1 VKVHALVKPLSFDVC
16 AKERTRE
23 GSELQKRE
31 SFFKSTEK
39 GKVTFFWFS
48 KKRRLGFDFPVFNF
62 CFSFAYTSLFI
73 QHFIDLVY
81 MDRLPD
87 EIILR
92 IVGFIAT
99 NEWQLL
105 ELEKVSRK
113 LRW

>member
-1 VKVHALVKPLSFDVC
+1 VVRSLHFDEC
-16 AKERTRE
+16 AKERTSE
-23 GSELQKRE
+23 GSEVQERG

-48 KKRRLGFDFPVFNF
+48 KKRRLGFDFPLQFLLLF
-62 CFSFAYTSLFI
+62 RLYLTFYTNILT
-73 QHFIDLVY
+73 DLVY